1 MKKIFIILILF
12 IGISTFKDSSAP
24 MNTPEVSFDQ
34 RAYDWARTFAE
45 VMQLANKK
53 HFKIANLE
61 ESMIKAIDAFLS
73 NLDPH
78 SSFLPPDAYKS
89 MLEST
94 SGQFFGIGIVID
106 NTRKS
111 KDKFLT
117 IVDTIPGEPAD
128 QAGILALDK
137 IIEID
142 GIPLEG
148 LSNEDATAKIK
159 GERNTK
165 VHIKILREG
174 HPDLIPF
181 DITRNVIKEQNL
193 LGFHITNHN
202 IYYVSLNMF
211 SENAVKQ
218 IEKLLAQS
226 TQKPY
231 KGLILDLRNN
241 SGGLLNAAI
250 DIAGLFLDKGS
261 LIVTTKD
268 KYGKEVER
276 FVTRRAPI
284 NNIKMP
290 IFILINNY
298 TASAAEI
305 LAACLKSH
313 SDEQAI
319 KYPNNPKS
327 RVFLVGTTTF
337 GKGSVQEVI
346 PVSNNCAAKITTS
359 LYFPNNMN
367 IQGEGIQPDFA
378 IERTFPPTEQMR
390 WFTKHYGREHALNNC
405 IKMQDQVAGQPAA
418 TAQVAGQPTAV
429 TQAAGAAGV
438 PAKPTRWAER
448 AKQMLQTDNQLRE
461 AISLI
466 NLLYVFEGLCPNR
479 VCNRSKAIAQL
490 KESHLAH
497 DTLDIEEIKL

>member
-1 MKKIFIILILF
+1 MKRAIILLLL
-12 IGISTFKDSSAP
+12 STSMICYGD
-24 MNTPEVSFDQ
+24 TPDASFEQ
-34 RAYDWARTFAE
+34 RAYEWTRTFAE

-61 ESMIKAIDAFLS
+61 QCMIKAIDAFLS

-78 SSFLPPDAYKS
+78 SSFLDPNTYKS

-94 SGQFFGIGIVID
+94 SGQFYGIGIVID

-111 KDKFLT
+111 KDKHLT

-128 QAGILALDK
+128 QAGLLPLDK
-137 IIEID
+137 IIEIN
-142 GIPLEG
+142 GESLEG
-148 LSNEDATAKIK
+148 MSTEDATAKIK

-165 VHIKILREG
+165 VHLKILREG
-174 HPDLIPF
+174 QMDLIPF
-181 DITRNVIKEQNL
+181 DVTRNIIKEQNL
-193 LGFHITNHN
+193 LGFLIKNHN

-218 IEKLLAQS
+218 IEKLLQQS
-226 TQKPY
+226 TQKEY
-231 KGLILDLRNN
+231 KGFILDLRNN
-241 SGGLLNAAI
+241 SGGLLSAAI
-250 DIAGLFLDKGS
+250 EIAGSFLDKGS
-261 LIVTTKD
+261 LVVITKD
-268 KYGKEVER
+268 KAGKEVER
-276 FVTRRAPI
+276 YTTTKNPI
-284 NNIKMP
+284 ANVKMP

-313 SDEQAI
+313 SDEQAL

-327 RVFLVGTTTF
+327 RVFLIGTTTF

-346 PVSNNCAAKITTS
+346 PVSNNCAAKITTR

-367 IQGEGIQPDFA
+367 IQGEGIQPDFVV
-378 IERTFPPTEQMR
+378 ERTFPPTEQMK
-390 WFTKHYGREHALNNC
+390 WFTKHYGREQALNNY
-405 IKMQDQVAGQPAA
+405 IKTQDQHAAAQKVAGAPENVK
-418 TAQVAGQPTAV
+418 VAGTAP
-429 TQAAGAAGV
+429 Q
-438 PAKPTRWAER
+438 PTRWAER
-448 AKQMLQTDNQLRE
+448 AKLMLQTDNQLRE

-466 NLLYVFEGLCPNR
+466 NLLAVFESLCPQR
-479 VCNRSKAIAQL
+479 VCNRHSAIKQL
-490 KESHLAH
+490 KESHIAH

>member
-1 MKKIFIILILF
+1 MKKAFFIFLLC
-12 IGISTFKDSSAP
+12 ISSFKDSSA
-24 MNTPEVSFDQ
+24 MNGTTPETSFDQ

-45 VMQLANKK
+45 VIQLANKK
-53 HFKIANLE
+53 HFKIANFE

-78 SSFLPPDAYKS
+78 SSFLDHTTYKS

-128 QAGILALDK
+128 QGGILALDK

-165 VHIKILREG
+165 VHLKILREG

-218 IEKLLAQS
+218 IEKLLMQS

-250 DIAGLFLDKGS
+250 DIAGLFLDRGS

-268 KYGKEVER
+268 KYGKEIER
-276 FVTRRAPI
+276 FVTRRTPI

-305 LAACLKSH
+305 LAGCLKSC
-313 SDEQAI
+313 SDDQAL
-319 KYPNNPKS
+319 KYPNNPKL

-367 IQGEGIQPDFA
+367 IQGEGIQPDFVV
-378 IERTFPPTEQMR
+378 ERTFPPTEQMK

-405 IKMQDQVAGQPAA
+405 IKMQEQPGGQKVAGAPETTSTPA
-418 TAQVAGQPTAV
+418 GI
-429 TQAAGAAGV
+429 AAGT

-461 AISLI
+461 AITLI
-466 NLLYVFEGLCPNR
+466 NLLNVFEGLCPNR
-479 VCNRSKAIAQL
+479 VCNRAKAIGQL
-490 KESHLAH
+490 KESHIAH
-497 DTLDIEEIKL
+497 DALDIEEIKL

>member
-1 MKKIFIILILF
+1 MKKAITSLF
-12 IGISTFKDSSAP
+12 ICLFIPCSGD
-24 MNTPEVSFDQ
+24 MNDGAFDQ
-34 RAYDWARTFAE
+34 LAYDWTRTFAE

-53 HFKIANLE
+53 HFKIANFE
-61 ESMIKAIDAFLS
+61 QSMIKAIDAFLS

-78 SSFLPPDAYKS
+78 SSFLDHNTYKS

-94 SGQFFGIGIVID
+94 SGQFYGIGIVID

-111 KDKFLT
+111 KDKYLT

-128 QAGILALDK
+128 QAGLLALDK

-142 GIPLEG
+142 GASLEG
-148 LSNEDATAKIK
+148 MSTEDATAKIK

-165 VHIKILREG
+165 VHLKILREG
-174 HPDLIPF
+174 HIDLIPL
-181 DITRNVIKEQNL
+181 DVARNVIKEQNL
-193 LGFHITNHN
+193 LGFLITNHN

-218 IEKLLAQS
+218 IEKLLLQS

-261 LIVTTKD
+261 LVVITKD
-268 KYGKEVER
+268 KQGKEIER
-276 FVTRRAPI
+276 YATRRNPI
-284 NNIKMP
+284 ANIKMP

-305 LAACLKSH
+305 LAGCLKSH
-313 SDEQAI
+313 SDEQAL

-367 IQGEGIQPDFA
+367 IQGEGIQPDFST
-378 IERTFPPTEQMR
+378 ERTFPPTEQMK
-390 WFTKHYGREHALNNC
+390 WFTKHYGREQALSNY
-405 IKMQDQVAGQPAA
+405 IKTQDQQAA
-418 TAQVAGQPTAV
+418 MQK
-429 TQAAGAAGV
+429 AAGAPQVTIAVAGAPQAQRV
-438 PAKPTRWAER
+438 AGAPTNQPTRWAER

-490 KESHLAH
+490 KESHIAH
-497 DTLDIEEIKL
+497 DALDIEEIKF

>member
-1 MKKIFIILILF
+1 MKKA
-12 IGISTFKDSSAP
+12 IGIALLYTTFLLQAEE
-24 MNTPEVSFDQ
+24 TPPSFDQ
-34 RAYDWARTFAE
+34 LAYNWSRTFAE

-61 ESMIKAIDAFLS
+61 QSMVKAIDSFLS

-78 SSFLPPDAYKS
+78 SSFLDPKTYKS

-94 SGQFFGIGIVID
+94 SGQFYGIGIVID

-111 KDKFLT
+111 KDKHLT
-117 IVDTIPGEPAD
+117 VVDTIPDGPAD
-128 QAGILALDK
+128 KVGLHALDK

-142 GIPLEG
+142 GDTLEG
-148 LSNEDATAKIK
+148 MSTEEATTKIK
-159 GERNTK
+159 GQRNTK
-165 VHIKILREG
+165 VHIKVLREG
-174 HPDLIPF
+174 HPDLIAF
-181 DITRNVIKEQNL
+181 DVTRDVIKEQNL
-193 LGFHITNHN
+193 LGFHIKNHN

-218 IEKLLAQS
+218 IEKLLKQS

-261 LIVTTKD
+261 LVVVTKN
-268 KYGKEVER
+268 KHEKEIER
-276 FVTRRAPI
+276 FITRRMPI
-284 NNIKMP
+284 ANTKMP

-305 LAACLKSH
+305 LAGCLKTH
-313 SDEQAI
+313 SDEQAQRVP
-319 KYPNNPKS
+319 KDPKS
-327 RVFLVGTTTF
+327 RVFLVGTNTF

-367 IQGEGIQPDFA
+367 IQGEGIAPDFVV
-378 IERTFPPTEQMR
+378 ERTFPPTEQMQ
-390 WFTKHYGREHALNNC
+390 WFTKHYGRERALSNYIKTNDQKEEPKKTEVAKNN
-405 IKMQDQVAGQPAA
+405 Q
-418 TAQVAGQPTAV
+418 
-429 TQAAGAAGV
+429 
-438 PAKPTRWAER
+438 PTRWTER

-466 NLLYVFEGLCPNR
+466 NLLDVFQELCPDK
-479 VCNRSKAIAQL
+479 VCNRTKAIAQL
-490 KESHLAH
+490 KDSHITH

>member
-1 MKKIFIILILF
+1 
-12 IGISTFKDSSAP
+12 
-24 MNTPEVSFDQ
+24 MNAGNTDVLEQLV
-34 RAYDWARTFAE
+34 YTWTGTFAE
-45 VMQLANKK
+45 IIKLAEKK
-53 HFKIANLE
+53 HFKIANFE
-61 ESMIKAIDAFLS
+61 QSMIKAIDAFLS

-78 SSFLPPDAYKS
+78 SSFLDPNTYKS

-94 SGQFFGIGIVID
+94 SGQFYGIGIVID

-111 KDKFLT
+111 KDKYLT

-128 QAGILALDK
+128 QVGIIALDK

-142 GIPLEG
+142 GAQLEG
-148 LSNEDATAKIK
+148 MSTEDATAKIK

-165 VHIKILREG
+165 VHIKVLREG
-174 HPDLIPF
+174 HIDLLPF
-181 DITRNVIKEQNL
+181 DIVRNVIKEQNL
-193 LGFHITNHN
+193 LGFYIKNHN

-218 IEKLLAQS
+218 IEKLLLQS
-226 TQKPY
+226 TQKPC

-261 LIVTTKD
+261 LVVTTKD
-268 KYGKEVER
+268 NQGKEVER
-276 FVTRRAPI
+276 YITNKPPI
-284 NNIKMP
+284 ANIKMP
-290 IFILINNY
+290 IFVLINNY

-313 SDEQAI
+313 SDEQTI

-346 PVSNNCAAKITTS
+346 PVSNNCAAKITTR

-367 IQGEGIQPDFA
+367 IQGEGIQPDFSV
-378 IERTFPPTEQMR
+378 ERTFPPTEQMK
-390 WFTKHYGREHALNNC
+390 WFTKHYGREQALNNY
-405 IKMQDQVAGQPAA
+405 IKTQEQQAA
-418 TAQVAGQPTAV
+418 IQK
-429 TQAAGAAGV
+429 AAGAPQNIPVAGATPPTRV
-438 PAKPTRWAER
+438 AGAPTNQPTRWAER

-466 NLLYVFEGLCPNR
+466 NLLHVFENLCPTK
-479 VCNRSKAIAQL
+479 VCNRTKAIVQL
-490 KESHLAH
+490 KESHIAH
-497 DTLDIEEIKL
+497 DTLDIEEIKF